1 MINKKV
7 LFVVTSTA
15 EVPATCEK
23 TGLWIEEWSTPYYL
37 LTAQGFL
44 VTTASPKGGIA
55 PIDPKSTLPD
65 FTTDSVRKFF
75 DDRAAMQQLNETI
88 ALKDINPEAFEAVF
102 YPGGNGPM
110 WDLPSNKDSIRIIEN
125 FHRAGKVVALVCHA
139 PAALENTCGPD
150 GEPLVKGVKV
160 TSYSQNEDTASQNQG
175 NVPYSLQNMLKEKG
189 GIYVQGENWH
199 PFAVN
204 DGGLIT
210 GQNPASSQLVA
221 QMIAERLTTV
231 TTPH

>member
-15 EVPATCEK
+15 EVPTTGKK
-23 TGLWIEEWSTPYYL
+23 TGLWIEEWATPYYL
-37 LTAQGFL
+37 LTAQGFQ
-44 VTTASPKGGIA
+44 VTIASPKGGIA

-75 DDRAAMQQLNETI
+75 DDKEAMQQLNETI
-88 ALKDINPEAFEAVF
+88 SLKDIDPDTFDAVF

-110 WDLPSNKDSIRIIEN
+110 WDLPNNKDSIRIIEN
-125 FHRAGKVVALVCHA
+125 FHRAGKVVALICHA
-139 PAALENTCGPD
+139 SAALENTRRSD
-150 GEPLVKGVKV
+150 GEPLIKGVKV
-160 TSYSQNEDTASQNQG
+160 TSYSQSEDTASQNQD
-175 NVPYSLQNMLKEKG
+175 NIPYSLQDMLKEKG

-210 GQNPASSQLVA
+210 GQNPASSHLVA
-221 QMIAERLTTV
+221 QMIAEQALAENRK
-231 TTPH
+231 

>member
-1 MINKKV
+1 MINKKI

-15 EVPATCEK
+15 EVPTIGKK
-23 TGLWIEEWSTPYYL
+23 TGLWIEEWTTPYYL
-37 LTAQGFL
+37 LTAQGFQ
-44 VTTASPKGGIA
+44 VTIASPKGGVA

-75 DDRAAMQQLNETI
+75 ADGAAMRLLNETI
-88 ALKDINPEAFEAVF
+88 ALRDIDPDAYDAVF

-110 WDLPSNKDSIRIIEN
+110 WDLPDNKDSIRIIEN
-125 FHRAGKVVALVCHA
+125 FHLAGKVVALVCHA
-139 PAALENTCGPD
+139 SAALENTRRPD

-160 TSYSQNEDTASQNQG
+160 TSYSQSEDVASENQD
-175 NVPYSLQNMLKEKG
+175 NIPYSLQDMLKEKG

-210 GQNPASSQLVA
+210 GQNPASSHLVA

-231 TTPH
+231 TTSH